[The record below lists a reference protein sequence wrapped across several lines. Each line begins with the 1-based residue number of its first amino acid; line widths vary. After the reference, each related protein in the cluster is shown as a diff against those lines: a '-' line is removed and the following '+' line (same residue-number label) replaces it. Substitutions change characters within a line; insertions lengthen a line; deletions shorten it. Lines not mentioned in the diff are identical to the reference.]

1 MQDEHDSWYC
11 KEDGG
16 PVSGPLDARALLARV
31 EAGSVQAETEV
42 SRDGKTW
49 RPAVAWPELG
59 FDCFLLQTA
68 GGLNVVGPFPRSHL
82 DRPEVRADAGEGAA
96 LFVRTSPEAASG
108 AAALGRT
115 GAELVRRA
123 AAAEAALRASETAR
137 REAEAALKAKDLEFE
152 AERQRLAAEAS
163 ALKAAEM
170 KLRAE
175 LEGARAES
183 ERREAFEKRGLD
195 AEARLVDAEARLAEA
210 EKKAAVQ
217 ESALRAAQGLAES
230 SGRDVAALREK
241 LAASESALADA
252 RAKVSEATGRT
263 NRAEAD
269 ARAARE
275 TVDWIRARFS
285 DLAAEAARRMDARP
299 KTEPVGAGPEPV
311 SAEPVEAEV
320 VDADP
325 VEETPPPRRSRGG
338 KAVAA
343 RDAGETPSE
352 KPLSGMAALENQLKR
367 ELRMMAG
374 GGESG
379 APRSGRGSRGG
390 FIRLFQ
396 KRD

>member
-1 MQDEHDSWYC
+1 MQDEQQNWYC

-16 PVSGPLDARALLARV
+16 AVAGPLDSRALLARV
-31 EAGSVQAETEV
+31 ESGAVEAQTEV

-82 DRPEVRADAGEGAA
+82 DRPEVRSGAGEGAA
-96 LFVRTSPEAASG
+96 LFMRTSLEAASG
-108 AAALGRT
+108 GAALGRT

-123 AAAEAALRASETAR
+123 AAAEAALRAGEAAR

-163 ALKAAEM
+163 ARKAAEM

-175 LEGARAES
+175 LEGARAEAG
-183 ERREAFEKRGLD
+183 RLAAFEKRGLD

-210 EKKAAVQ
+210 EARLADA
-217 ESALRAAQGLAES
+217 EARA
-230 SGRDVAALREK
+230 
-241 LAASESALADA
+241 AASESALAEA
-252 RAKVSEATGRT
+252 RVKRSEASDRAD
-263 NRAEAD
+263 RAEAD
-269 ARAARE
+269 ARAALE
-275 TVDWIRARFS
+275 TADWLRARVS

-299 KTEPVGAGPEPV
+299 KAAPAGGEP
-311 SAEPVEAEV
+311 EPVEAEV
-320 VDADP
+320 VEAEP
-325 VEETPPPRRSRGG
+325 VEEPASSPSPRRPRGARSAASR
-338 KAVAA
+338 ASEEPPA
-343 RDAGETPSE
+343 E

-374 GGESG
+374 GQEPG
-379 APRSGRGSRGG
+379 APRSARNSRGG
-390 FIRLFQ
+390 FIRMFQ
-396 KRD
+396 KRETDDR